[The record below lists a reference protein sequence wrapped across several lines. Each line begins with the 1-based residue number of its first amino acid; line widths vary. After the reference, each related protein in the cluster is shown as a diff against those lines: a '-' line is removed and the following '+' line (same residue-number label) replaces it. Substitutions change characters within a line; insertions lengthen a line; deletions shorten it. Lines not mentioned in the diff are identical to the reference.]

1 LPASGGDAAA
11 KSEDV
16 PSAVSSSDAKPAIF
30 AAPVSIPRD
39 AQDVKTAAL
48 VADSVPST
56 SALAPGHATN
66 ATVHPAPASE
76 TALALPTPVRDQNWG
91 NDFAQK
97 VVWLATNDKQSAQIT
112 LNPPQ
117 MGPIEI
123 SVNIDKGGAT
133 ASFMSA
139 NAEVRDAIETAM
151 PRLRE
156 MFASAG
162 IELGQTNVSAESFR
176 QQSGNQ
182 EDNRSTAQWKADNAI
197 LVGANGARAAS
208 GLGIQ
213 RGNGLVDLF
222 A

>member
-1 LPASGGDAAA
+1 MLGGTPATDEKPAKFAVAPIIAAA
-11 KSEDV
+11 VESVQPKNI
-16 PSAVSSSDAKPAIF
+16 SSDALANGMPTPGTG
-30 AAPVSIPRD
+30 APGNASNVPIHRD
-39 AQDVKTAAL
+39 APL
-48 VADSVPST
+48 S
-56 SALAPGHATN
+56 
-66 ATVHPAPASE
+66 
-76 TALALPTPVRDQNWG
+76 LPTPVRDQNWAA
-91 NDFAQK
+91 DFSQK
-97 VVWLATNDKQSAQIT
+97 IVWLATNDRQSAQLT